1 MGIEAVADVPASAR
15 LRPSSC
21 RPAHLLGPGGLFS
34 ARFRAS
40 RPWVAI
46 RVDLAVGGLLSRG
59 AEERAGT
66 GTARWAL
73 GTTIVGPLGMV
84 DRSAYTSDSGAKVSL
99 GEGSDRTMELLEIL
113 ILSMPLLGA
122 VLPLLVTQISKD
134 AELKAIG
141 LAVIKYAVVLPATLV
156 FVIFS
161 LAEFVF

>member
-1 MGIEAVADVPASAR
+1 
-15 LRPSSC
+15 
-21 RPAHLLGPGGLFS
+21 
-34 ARFRAS
+34 
-40 RPWVAI
+40 
-46 RVDLAVGGLLSRG
+46 
-59 AEERAGT
+59 
-66 GTARWAL
+66 
-73 GTTIVGPLGMV
+73 
-84 DRSAYTSDSGAKVSL
+84 
-99 GEGSDRTMELLEIL
+99 MELPEIL